1 MSWTLRLLL
10 EQTAH
15 ISTDFITL
23 TYSEDRVPDRLDP
36 KHFELYIERLRR
48 DIRAP
53 VRYFCCGE
61 YGGRT
66 TRPHWHVLLFGHN
79 YQRTGLFHAPEH
91 WPHGHLWAEEF
102 NQTTAAYVARY
113 NLKTSSFEDKPQ
125 IIRASRRPGIGLFQ
139 LRSIAAK
146 LSRQV
151 PEMGYYPPLLTYA
164 GRSWWL
170 DRHAYDASVRAYLEA
185 GGFLTSEVPP
195 ARDELDLADVRGIN
209 VDKEVMSWSRSQKG
223 KL

>member
-61 YGGRT
+61 YGGKT
-66 TRPHWHVLLFGHN
+66 MRPHWHVLLFGHR
-79 YQRTGLFHAPEH
+79 YPARGLFHAENH
-91 WPHGHLWAEEF
+91 WEHGHLFSEEF

-113 NLKTSSFEDKPQ
+113 NLKTCSFEDKPQ
-125 IIRASRRPGIGLFQ
+125 ILRMSRRPGIGLDQ

-146 LSRQV
+146 FARAIPQ
-151 PEMGYYPPLLTYA
+151 MAYYPPILNFA

-170 DRHAYDASVRAYLEA
+170 DRHAYDSSVTAYLEA
-185 GGFLTSEVPP
+185 GGHLTSELPP
-195 ARDELDLADVRGIN
+195 PPDMLPHN
-209 VDKEVMSWSRSQKG
+209 VDARSVDREVMSWARSQKG